1 MSAWP
6 WLVVMVLLAVSG
18 EYANMAHS
26 LAPTSVYAQQVAGL
40 SDYCVEIEAT
50 LDANPTLRA
59 SAVGSVTSAY
69 ALTNS
74 IYSNFATGPAGNPAY
89 TLQCWMNT
97 PIPAAVA
104 AASIST
110 GSGGNVLIGRAGT
123 ISQWVPVAS
132 GPGIASQNLPKTLS
146 ASQVGTVVMLTGY

>member
-1 MSAWP
+1 MPAWP

-26 LAPTSVYAQQVAGL
+26 LAPPSAYAQQVAGL
-40 SDYCVEIEAT
+40 GDYCVEIEAT
-50 LDANPTLRA
+50 LDANPALRA
-59 SAVGSVTSAY
+59 SEVGSVTSAY

-74 IYSNFATGPAGNPAY
+74 IYSNYATGPAGNPAY

-97 PIPAAVA
+97 PIPAAVS
-104 AASIST
+104 AASISS
-110 GSGGNVLIGRAGT
+110 GAGGNVLIGTAGT
-123 ISQWVPVAS
+123 TSQWVPFVS
-132 GPGIASQNLPKTLS
+132 GIASQNLPKTLS